1 MKSSRIVF
9 AVAFALAVSGCST
22 IRGDRAPLG
31 AELAGEQV
39 RMVTSRGQVS
49 MLNFRPDMTVRAQFG
64 QNAVTGR
71 WQVGDDGL
79 CFWWGNAPRECW
91 PYRSPLRRGQS
102 RTLTSDR
109 GNQVTVTLL

>member
-1 MKSSRIVF
+1 MRSSRI
-9 AVAFALAVSGCST
+9 AAAIAFALAVSGCATS
-22 IRGDRAPLG
+22 RGGAPLG

-39 RMVTSRGQVS
+39 RMVTSNGQVS
-49 MLNFRPDMTVRAQFG
+49 TLSFRPDLTVRAQFG
-64 QNAVTGR
+64 PNALTGR

-91 PYRSPLRRGQS
+91 PYRTPLRRGES

-109 GNQVTVTLL
+109 GNRVTVTLL